1 MMMWTRTL
9 SAVTIGLILA
19 TALIVARPAAVYAAP
34 ENESAPAAAS
44 HGEGGGSP
52 LDWKADLALWSFII
66 FLILFGVLY
75 KAAWGPLSD
84 GLSKREKHIAD
95 QIAQANAA
103 NNQAKDLLAAHEQ
116 KLADTAQEVRAI
128 LDKAR
133 QDADEAARE
142 REAKAEADAKAR
154 LDRAEK
160 EIAAATA
167 AAVKELADR
176 SAKLAVDLAGK
187 IVRAK
192 LNPKDHA
199 QLIEQAVSGFNVTKQ
214 GGKFASRN

>member
-1 MMMWTRTL
+1 MWTRTI
-9 SAVTIGLILA
+9 SAFTIGLILA
-19 TALIVARPAAVYAAP
+19 TAFIVARPASIYAAP
-34 ENESAPAAAS
+34 ESDSAPVTGA
-44 HGEGGGSP
+44 HGEGGEKGP
-52 LDWKADLALWSFII
+52 LDWKADLALWSFVI

-75 KAAWGPLSD
+75 KAAWGPLAE

-103 NNQAKDLLAAHEQ
+103 NQQAKELLASHEA
-116 KLADTAQEVRAI
+116 KLADAAQEVRAI

-133 QDADEAARE
+133 IDAEEAARE
-142 REAKAEADAKAR
+142 REAKADADAKSR
-154 LDRAEK
+154 LERAEK

-167 AAVKELADR
+167 AAAKELADR
-176 SAKLAVDLAGK
+176 SAALAVQLAGK
-187 IVRAK
+187 IVHAK

-199 QLIEQAVSGFNVTKQ
+199 QLIEQAVSGFNVSKP

>member
-1 MMMWTRTL
+1 MWTGKL
-9 SAVTIGLILA
+9 PAIAAAFILA
-19 TALIVARPAAVYAAP
+19 AAIVAARPCNVYASAG
-34 ENESAPAAAS
+34 NEAAHAANA
-44 HGEGGGSP
+44 HGGSGEPDP
-52 LDWKADLALWSFII
+52 LDWKADLAIWSAVVFIG
-66 FLILFGVLY
+66 LLLVLY
-75 KAAWGPLSD
+75 GTAWGPLTE

-95 QIAQANAA
+95 QIAQAGAA
-103 NNQAKDLLAAHEQ
+103 NRQAKELLSQHEQ
-116 KLADTAQEVRAI
+116 KLAEAAQEVRAI

-133 QDADEAARE
+133 RDAEETARE

-154 LDRAEK
+154 LERAEK

-167 AAVKELADR
+167 AAAKELADR

-187 IVRAK
+187 IVKAK

-199 QLIEQAVSGFNVTKQ
+199 QLIEQAVSGFNVSRE

>member
-1 MMMWTRTL
+1 MWTRTH
-9 SAVTIGLILA
+9 AAITIGLILA
-19 TALIVARPAAVYAAP
+19 VAITIARPAKCYAVAD
-34 ENESAPAAAS
+34 NESATKEFE
-44 HGEGGGSP
+44 HGEDHKKGA
-52 LDWKADLALWSFII
+52 WETDLALWSAVV
-66 FLILFGVLY
+66 FLCLLAVLY
-75 KAAWGPLSD
+75 KMAWGPLSE
-84 GLSKREKHIAD
+84 GLNKREKHIAD

-103 NNQAKDLLAAHEQ
+103 NQQAKELLAAHEQ
-116 KLADTAQEVRAI
+116 KLAGAAQEVRAI

-154 LDRAEK
+154 FERAEK

-167 AAVKELADR
+167 AAAKDLADR

-192 LNPKDHA
+192 LTPKDHA
-199 QLIEQAVSGFNVTKQ
+199 QLIDQAVSGFDVSKQ